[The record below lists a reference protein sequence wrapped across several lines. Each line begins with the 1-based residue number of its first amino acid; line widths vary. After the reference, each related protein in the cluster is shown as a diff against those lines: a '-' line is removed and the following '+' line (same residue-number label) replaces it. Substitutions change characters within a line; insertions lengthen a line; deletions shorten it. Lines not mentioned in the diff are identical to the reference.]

1 MGLESRV
8 RKCKEG
14 KATVS
19 PALTNQNRCW
29 LMCHTDLCEAQ
40 LEAQVE
46 VGGLGLRAGT
56 GLGLYIASLHVSSY

>member
-1 MGLESRV
+1 MGLEFRV
-8 RKCKEG
+8 MKCKEG

-29 LMCHTDLCEAQ
+29 LMCHTDLREAQ
-40 LEAQVE
+40 PESQVE

-56 GLGLYIASLHVSSY
+56 GLGLYITSLYVSSY